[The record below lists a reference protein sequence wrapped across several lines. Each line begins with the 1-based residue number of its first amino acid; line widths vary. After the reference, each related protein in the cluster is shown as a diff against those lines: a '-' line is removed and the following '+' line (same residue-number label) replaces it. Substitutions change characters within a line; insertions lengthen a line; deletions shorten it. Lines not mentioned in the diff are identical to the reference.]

1 MNSTSPS
8 SSPKNDATSSFGEL
22 LEKWESQTQE
32 QESVA
37 SKGVL
42 IDGTVVDVIGDT
54 VFLDIGEKLE
64 ARVPREDFSE
74 TPKRGEKV
82 SAVLKRRVDGY
93 CVLSKKE
100 ADQRVGWET
109 IKDAFANGYP
119 LSGKIVN
126 EVKNKGY
133 LVESEGIQLFLP
145 ASHVGVRFKEAT
157 ESGKEF
163 QFKIIEL
170 NEKTKTGVV
179 SRKTLLDE
187 INGEKW
193 EELLQ
198 KVKVGDKV
206 QGKVVKIAN
215 FGVFLSV
222 YEVVGL
228 LRQNDI
234 SYKKFAPFKQYFQI
248 GAEVNVVVLEVDRD
262 NNKLSLGIKQLYEDP
277 WAWAKKELEKGMVVR
292 GLVTSLT
299 NFGAFVELKEGL
311 EGLIHTT
318 ELSWSKKPPHPK
330 DVLKKG
336 QEVDSEILDIDF
348 EARRLSLGLKQ
359 LLPNPWES
367 LSASV
372 RAGSELEGK
381 ITGITKYGAF
391 VEVES
396 GIEGLIHISD
406 ITWDEKEKNPLA
418 LLKKGQSVRYKIL
431 DVNLDAQRISCGLK
445 QLQEHPYEAL
455 RKKYPPGTLVE
466 GKVKSI
472 VSFGVFVEVEPG
484 YEGLVHISEIPDGRN
499 IKLEDLYKVGDQ
511 VRTVVV
517 KIEPNNK
524 KISLSIKDFD
534 KAVEREEM
542 AKYMKEDNQPSRESI
557 GSFVNLNNNR

>member
-1 MNSTSPS
+1 MNSTNP
-8 SSPKNDATSSFGEL
+8 SSPKNETTSFGEL
-22 LEKWESQTQE
+22 LEKWESQSQAQE
-32 QESVA
+32 QENSA
-37 SKGVL
+37 GKGTL
-42 IDGTVVDVIGDT
+42 IEGTVVDVIGDT

-64 ARVPREDFSE
+64 ARVSREDFSE

-82 SAVLKRRVDGY
+82 SAIIKKRVDGY

-109 IKDAFANGYP
+109 IKDASQNGYP
-119 LSGKIVN
+119 LSGKIVG

-145 ASHVGVRFKEAT
+145 ASHVGVRFKEST
-157 ESGKEF
+157 EGGKEF
-163 QFKIIEL
+163 SFKIIEL
-170 NEKTKTGVV
+170 NEKTRTGVV

-193 EELLQ
+193 EELLG

-206 QGKVVKIAN
+206 NGKVVKIAN

-222 YEVVGL
+222 YDVVGL

-234 SYKKFAPFKQYFQI
+234 SYKKFAPFKQYFNI
-248 GAEVNVVVLEVDRD
+248 GAEVEVIVLEVDKE

-292 GLVTSLT
+292 GIVTSLT

-318 ELSWSKKPPHPK
+318 ELSWAKKPPHPK

-359 LLPNPWES
+359 LLPNPWEA
-367 LSASV
+367 LSANV
-372 RAGSELEGK
+372 RAGNVLEGK

-406 ITWDEKEKNPLA
+406 ITWDEKEKNPLN
-418 LLKKGQSVRYKIL
+418 LLKKGQSVQYKIL

-445 QLQEHPYEAL
+445 QLSEHPYEAL

-466 GKVKSI
+466 GRVKSI

-499 IKLEDLYKVGDQ
+499 IKLEDLYKVGDS

-542 AKYMKEDNQPSRESI
+542 AKYTKEDNQPSRESI
-557 GSFVNLNNNR
+557 GSFMNLNQNR

>member
-1 MNSTSPS
+1 MNSTNP
-8 SSPKNDATSSFGEL
+8 SSPKNETTSFGEL
-22 LEKWESQTQE
+22 LEKWESQSQAQE
-32 QESVA
+32 QENSA
-37 SKGVL
+37 GKGTL
-42 IDGTVVDVIGDT
+42 IEGTVVDVIGDT

-64 ARVPREDFSE
+64 ARVSREDFSE

-82 SAVLKRRVDGY
+82 SAIIKKRVDGY

-109 IKDAFANGYP
+109 IKDASQNGYP
-119 LSGKIVN
+119 LSGKIVG

-145 ASHVGVRFKEAT
+145 ASHVGVRFKEST
-157 ESGKEF
+157 EGGKEF
-163 QFKIIEL
+163 SFKIIEL
-170 NEKTKTGVV
+170 NEKTRTGVV

-193 EELLQ
+193 EELLG

-206 QGKVVKIAN
+206 TGKVVKIAN

-222 YEVVGL
+222 YDVVGL

-234 SYKKFAPFKQYFQI
+234 SYKKFAPFKQYFNI
-248 GAEVNVVVLEVDRD
+248 GAEVEVIVLEIDKE

-292 GLVTSLT
+292 GIVTSLT

-318 ELSWSKKPPHPK
+318 ELSWAKKPPHPK

-359 LLPNPWES
+359 LLPNPWEA
-367 LSASV
+367 LSA
-372 RAGSELEGK
+372 
-381 ITGITKYGAF
+381 
-391 VEVES
+391 
-396 GIEGLIHISD
+396 
-406 ITWDEKEKNPLA
+406 
-418 LLKKGQSVRYKIL
+418 
-431 DVNLDAQRISCGLK
+431 
-445 QLQEHPYEAL
+445 
-455 RKKYPPGTLVE
+455 
-466 GKVKSI
+466 
-472 VSFGVFVEVEPG
+472 
-484 YEGLVHISEIPDGRN
+484 
-499 IKLEDLYKVGDQ
+499 
-511 VRTVVV
+511 
-517 KIEPNNK
+517 
-524 KISLSIKDFD
+524 
-534 KAVEREEM
+534 
-542 AKYMKEDNQPSRESI
+542 
-557 GSFVNLNNNR
+557 

>member
-1 MNSTSPS
+1 MNSTNP
-8 SSPKNDATSSFGEL
+8 SSPKNETTSSFGEL
-22 LEKWESQTQE
+22 LEKWESQSQAQE
-32 QESVA
+32 QENSA
-37 SKGVL
+37 GKGTL
-42 IDGTVVDVIGDT
+42 IEGTVVDVIGDT

-64 ARVPREDFSE
+64 ARVSREDFSE

-82 SAVLKRRVDGY
+82 SAIIKKRVDGY

-109 IKDAFANGYP
+109 IKDASQNGYP
-119 LSGKIVN
+119 LSGKIVG

-145 ASHVGVRFKEAT
+145 ASHVGVRFKEST
-157 ESGKEF
+157 EGGKEF
-163 QFKIIEL
+163 SFKIIEL
-170 NEKTKTGVV
+170 NEKTRTGVV

-193 EELLQ
+193 EELLG

-206 QGKVVKIAN
+206 NGKVVKIAN

-222 YEVVGL
+222 YDVVGL

-234 SYKKFAPFKQYFQI
+234 SYKKFAPFKQYFNI
-248 GAEVNVVVLEVDRD
+248 GAEVEVIVLEVDKE

-277 WAWAKKELEKGMVVR
+277 WIWAKKELEKGMVVR
-292 GLVTSLT
+292 GIVTSLT

-318 ELSWSKKPPHPK
+318 ELSWAKKPPHPK
-330 DVLKKG
+330 DVLKKS

-359 LLPNPWES
+359 LLPNPWEA
-367 LSASV
+367 LSANV
-372 RAGSELEGK
+372 RAGNVLEGK

-406 ITWDEKEKNPLA
+406 ITWDEREKNPLN
-418 LLKKGQSVRYKIL
+418 LLKKGQSVQYKIL

-445 QLQEHPYEAL
+445 QLSEHPYEAL

-466 GKVKSI
+466 GRVKSI

-499 IKLEDLYKVGDQ
+499 IKLEDLYKVGES

-542 AKYMKEDNQPSRESI
+542 AKYI
-557 GSFVNLNNNR
+557 V